1 MRAIPTLGS
10 PITMGQRGQTW
21 LSFVVFDTFNVLNI
35 LSYPVSTMGPT
46 MVGPGE
52 KFSNNGSQV
61 AGKRYHEIDFCNTI
75 SHKRAVLSGTP

>member
-1 MRAIPTLGS
+1 MQTL
-10 PITMGQRGQTW
+10 

-35 LSYPVSTMGPT
+35 LSYPVSIMGPT

-52 KFSNNGSQV
+52 KFSKIKVPKWLKNAIMRLIFAN
-61 AGKRYHEIDFCNTI
+61 II